1 MTIEYTTGATVHFP
15 NEGKY
20 VLATNEH
27 GELKLPLVVALG
39 HVPEVCEAMMTLAGH
54 EWPVK
59 RSAEDLAQQSIDRM
73 NAQIATEKAVAERI
87 IARLEKYRAGHHL
100 IHGDFTDG
108 LVAAYQT
115 AEQLVREECG
125 VAE

>member
-54 EWPVK
+54 EWPGKPDQNFLDEVINDVV
-59 RSAEDLAQQSIDRM
+59 RTR
-73 NAQIATEKAVAERI
+73 AERI
-87 IARLEKYRAGHHL
+87 IARLKPLKEDKLPDELDGFAPHRWAL
-100 IHGDFTDG
+100 IQ
-108 LVAAYQT
+108 AI
-115 AEQLVREECG
+115 EIVRKECG
-125 VAE
+125 L

>member
-1 MTIEYTTGATVHFP
+1 MTIEYTAKVDSCTGVYFMRR
-15 NEGKY
+15 NEP
-20 VLATNEH
+20 
-27 GELKLPLVVALG
+27 GEVFLINHIIRDAD
-39 HVPEVCEAMMTLAGH
+39 VPDFCEAMMTLAGH

-59 RSAEDLAQQSIDRM
+59 REPPSIEAAKRRAEREA
-73 NAQIATEKAVAERI
+73 AERI

-100 IHGDFTDG
+100 IQGDFTDG

>member
-39 HVPEVCEAMMTLAGH
+39 HVPRVCEAMMTLAGH

-59 RSAEDLAQQSIDRM
+59 REPPSIEAAKRRAEREA
-73 NAQIATEKAVAERI
+73 AERI

-100 IHGDFTDG
+100 IQGDFTDG